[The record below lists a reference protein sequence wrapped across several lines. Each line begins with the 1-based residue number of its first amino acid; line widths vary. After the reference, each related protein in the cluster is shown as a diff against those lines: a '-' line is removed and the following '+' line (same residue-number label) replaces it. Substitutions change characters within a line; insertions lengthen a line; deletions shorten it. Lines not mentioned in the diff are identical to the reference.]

1 LKKFLLWA
9 PRLLAIAFALF
20 LALFALDVFGE
31 GYTGQRLLL
40 ALVMHLKWPAMVLA
54 GLALGVGRHAAIRRA
69 WSLLLGTDGQASKL
83 DRRHLRAHV
92 SHRCVVSGELGCS
105 PRAAREECM
114 KTKQLQAGLRV

>member
-1 LKKFLLWA
+1 MKKFLLWA

-54 GLALGVGRHAAIRRA
+54 VLALGWRWEWVGTLLFAALGAYYWVQMAKHPSWIVVISGPMFLIAALFLVSWVARR
-69 WSLLLGTDGQASKL
+69 GP
-83 DRRHLRAHV
+83 HV
-92 SHRCVVSGELGCS
+92 RN
-105 PRAAREECM
+105 A
-114 KTKQLQAGLRV
+114 